1 MKLSYFAIMCM
12 TASVCYAQAP
22 QPAEA
27 PIGATEAAAA
37 SPQAESAAPAVD
49 GKPIGDV
56 LADWAAKHGVQLV
69 IEPNLKVAV
78 KIESPTVSF
87 EAGLDSAL
95 TPYNNIVWRKLFIR
109 EKMDMPQ
116 AAHLAAMMRTMNADE
131 AVDMIV
137 KDQMNAKIS
146 SFVKDNPVP
155 KGLESKLSDMKPAF
169 NKKIVYVVFSV
180 VPTWASAGEW
190 NLKDLVANPNLINE
204 NTLNEQM
211 CSTIYIDWWNSIAK
225 MPLEEGVRAKKMMG
239 NILDYVDAAEYGKW
253 TMEAW
258 KYMDNSSPQ
267 AMAPKEK
274 RSKECMELDIQ
285 NGKRA
290 EDYIKNIGKIHVW
303 NADGHEEELRL
314 QVQKQMEDRYV
325 NMVANSIAQGE
336 PVAILSE
343 WAKRFGKTLIVDS
356 SLVNRV
362 IIDPNAKTLE
372 QGLTNALKPY
382 PNVGW
387 RKIYLR
393 AKIKTPKPERLVAM
407 VRTIT
412 YMEATGLL
420 MVHDK
425 SHKMSSFVKS
435 IDVESD
441 YEAGLPS
448 MNPPFDAA
456 AIYVVYNA
464 RPDWATTDGLNLLDV
479 TADPGQI
486 DTNSIPAAAMS
497 TLQQRIYS
505 VMGNM
510 DDKSRALAM
519 KGILE
524 AWDHMDA
531 RAFRN
536 MSYVNQVVSDRM
548 TPEEI
553 DLIRQQSKPIVDV
566 FRDGGV
572 PMDEP
577 EK

>member
-1 MKLSYFAIMCM
+1 MKLGYFAIMCM

-27 PIGATEAAAA
+27 PTGATEAATA

-56 LADWAAKHGVQLV
+56 LADWAAKHSVQLV
-69 IEPNLKVAV
+69 IEPSLKVSV

-95 TPYNNIVWRKLFIR
+95 APYKYIVWRKLYIR

-169 NKKIVYVVFSV
+169 NKQIVYVVFNTM
-180 VPTWASAGEW
+180 PTWASAGGI
-190 NLKDLVANPNLINE
+190 NLKELVANPNLINE
-204 NTLNEQM
+204 NALNEQM
-211 CSTIYIDWWNSIAK
+211 CSTIYINWWNTIAK
-225 MPLEEGVRAKKMMG
+225 MPLEEGVKAQKMMG

-253 TMEAW
+253 MMEAW

-267 AMAPKEK
+267 VMEAKLK
-274 RSKECMELDIQ
+274 RSYDIMELDIQ

-290 EDYIKNIGKIHVW
+290 EDFIKLTKVYVS
-303 NADGHEEELRL
+303 NANGHEEELKL
-314 QVQKQMEDRYV
+314 QAQKRMEDRYY
-325 NMVANSIAQGE
+325 NMVADSEALGKPI
-336 PVAILSE
+336 AILSE

-372 QGLTNALKPY
+372 QALTNALKPY

-393 AKIKTPKPERLVAM
+393 AKTKMPKPERLVAM

-412 YMEATGLL
+412 YMNATGLL
-420 MVHDK
+420 MVNDK
-425 SHKMSSFVKS
+425 SHKMGCFLNS

-441 YEAGLPS
+441 YETGLPS
-448 MNPPFDAA
+448 MDPPFDAA

-464 RPDWATTDGLNLLDV
+464 RPDWATKDGLNLLDV
-479 TADPGQI
+479 TADPNQV
-486 DTNSIPAAAMS
+486 DTNDIPVAAIR
-497 TLQQRIYS
+497 TLQQRIFS

-510 DDKSRALAM
+510 NDKSRALAL

-531 RAFRN
+531 RSFRN
-536 MSYVNQVVSDRM
+536 MSYVNKVVSDSM

-553 DLIRQQSKPIVDV
+553 DLIRQQSKPMVDV

-572 PMDEP
+572 PMD
-577 EK
+577 